1 MNIHGRRIA
10 IMATHGFEQAELTE
24 PLETLR
30 GAGAQVDVIAP
41 DAGEIQGFRHF
52 EKGDAVK
59 VDKTLAEAISD
70 DYDAIVI
77 PGGVHNPD
85 ALRIN
90 EKAIAFVHGFAK
102 AGKTIA
108 AICHGPWVLVNA
120 GLAKGRTLTSYQTI
134 RVDLQNAGAKV
145 VDQEVVVDGNF
156 ITSRQ
161 PKDLPAF
168 NRAIIEK
175 LAERAKAEPET
186 VE

>member
-1 MNIHGRRIA
+1 MNIHGRKIA
-10 IMATHGFEQAELTE
+10 IMATHGFEQVELTE

-30 GAGAQVDVIAP
+30 GAGATVDVIAP
-41 DAGEIQGFRHF
+41 EAGEIQGFRHF
-52 EKGDAVK
+52 EQGDKVK
-59 VDKTLAEAISD
+59 VDKTLEQVISD

-90 EKAIAFVHGFAK
+90 DKAIGFLHGFAK

-108 AICHGPWVLVNA
+108 AICHGPWVLINA
-120 GLAKGRTLTSYQTI
+120 GLAKGRTFTSYKTI
-134 RVDLQNAGAKV
+134 RVDLMNAGAKV
-145 VDQEVVVDGNF
+145 VDQEVVIDGNF
-156 ITSRQ
+156 ITSRS

-175 LAERAKAEPET
+175 LAQRAKAEAET
-186 VE
+186 A

>member
-1 MNIHGRRIA
+1 MNIHGRKIA
-10 IMATHGFEQAELTE
+10 ILATHGFEQVELTE

-30 GAGAQVDVIAP
+30 GAGAAVDVVAP
-41 DAGEIQGFRHF
+41 EAGEIQGFRHF
-52 EKGDAVK
+52 EKGDAVQ
-59 VDKTLAEAISD
+59 VDKTLDQVIAD

-85 ALRIN
+85 ALRID
-90 EKAIAFVHGFAK
+90 EKALAFVHGFAK

-120 GLAKGRTLTSYQTI
+120 AVVKGRTVTSYQTI
-134 RVDLQNAGAKV
+134 RVDLMNAGAKV
-145 VDQEVVVDGNF
+145 VDQEVVVDGNL

-175 LAERAKAEPET
+175 LAQRANAEAET
-186 VE
+186 A

>member
-30 GAGAQVDVIAP
+30 GAGATVEVIAP
-41 DAGEIQGFRHF
+41 EAGEIQGFQHF
-52 EKGDAVK
+52 DKGDKVA
-59 VDKTLAEAISD
+59 VDKTLDQVVSD

-85 ALRIN
+85 ALRTN
-90 EKAIAFVHGFAK
+90 EKALGFVHGFAK
-102 AGKTIA
+102 AGKTVA
-108 AICHGPWVLVNA
+108 AICHGPWVLINA

-134 RVDLQNAGAKV
+134 RADLANAGATV
-145 VDQEVVVDGNF
+145 VDREVVVDDNF

-168 NRAIIEK
+168 SRAIIEK
-175 LAERAKAEPET
+175 LAQRARAEPA
-186 VE
+186 